1 MKPVIII
8 AIAFVLLVPVSV
20 FAPSHPEYVGFDTPQ
35 KQLESSQVI
44 VIPR

>member
-8 AIAFVLLVPVSV
+8 AIAFVLL
-20 FAPSHPEYVGFDTPQ
+20 FALIPTASLAFG
-35 KQLESSQVI
+35 ESSQVI